1 MVFWQGLQ
9 TKFSWDLGGF
19 GLGTYVHL
27 SIDRNGREE
36 REGEKKARASERE
49 EEEGKKG

>member
-1 MVFWQGLQ
+1 MARVIDKAQ
-9 TKFSWDLGGF
+9 LGFRGF